1 MQHIL
6 FDINN
11 TTYESEYNIT
21 SFRFTV
27 IAEMTQSNISND
39 SRVLNAITNTG
50 SFISNFDGATFLVSN
65 KLAIEKNYNPTIN
78 PKTETQFILDAA
90 NYNFRAEG
98 MEAESIKIQLINPT
112 ANTLVLCEIEKI

>member
-21 SFRFTV
+21 SLRFVLITETTQVNITNDLRV
-27 IAEMTQSNISND
+27 ID
-39 SRVLNAITNTG
+39 SIINTG
-50 SFISNFDGATFLVSN
+50 SFISSLDGATFLVSN

-78 PKTETQFILDAA
+78 PKTDSQVVLDAS
-90 NYNFRAEG
+90 NYNFRIEG
-98 MEAESIKIQLINPT
+98 MEAESVKIELINAT